1 MVIGVSDI
9 MEAHNEENTEN
20 APEDSASNEV
30 ESEDLSLGESIQKP
44 FSPSDINIQTPPMN
58 MGDLIDMIENGWIN
72 FGTEYQRAP
81 DLWKSAQQSRLIESV
96 LLGLRLPAFY
106 FEAVE
111 KRKWNIID
119 GQQRCCAINNFC
131 VKQSLALEHLEFLK
145 DAFNGK
151 KYGDL
156 PFEVKRDIRMLP
168 ITVNVLEKGTPAD
181 VKYILFKRLN
191 TGGIELKPQ
200 EIRNAV
206 FSGIAIDT
214 VAEMAKDEAFLKAT
228 CYKIPTLRKEDMDFV
243 SRFIAF
249 YVNDYTS
256 YEPDLESFINEG
268 MKKIKTGNID
278 LSKMKADFHKSMEL
292 AYRIFGD
299 RAFRKQISK
308 EEKRKPL
315 NKAVFEV
322 FAVIFSRLNDYDA
335 GKLISKREALN
346 FELWSALKNSLTFRN
361 SFSGGTG
368 LKNSVITRFETTKKI
383 INSIL

>member
-1 MVIGVSDI
+1 
-9 MEAHNEENTEN
+9 MEVHNEENTERF
-20 APEDSASNEV
+20 PEDSNHDDFGQNEI
-30 ESEDLSLGESIQKP
+30 ESEDLGLGESIQKP

-81 DLWKSAQQSRLIESV
+81 NLWKPEQQSRLIESV

-119 GQQRCCAINNFC
+119 GQQRCCAIDNFC

-145 DAFNGK
+145 DSFDGK
-151 KYGDL
+151 KFGNL
-156 PFEVKRDIRMLP
+156 PFEIKRDIRMLP
-168 ITVNVLEKGTPAD
+168 ITVNVLQKGTPAD

-206 FSGIAIDT
+206 FSGIAIDA
-214 VAEMAKDEAFLKAT
+214 VAEMAKDDAFLKAT
-228 CYKIPTLRKEDMDFV
+228 CYKIPTLRKEDMDFI

-249 YVNDYTS
+249 YVNDYTT

-268 MKKIKTGNID
+268 MKKINAGNVD
-278 LSKMKADFHKSMEL
+278 LPKMKADFHKSMEL
-292 AYRIFGD
+292 AYRVFGD
-299 RAFRKQISK
+299 RAFRKQTSK

-315 NKAVFEV
+315 NKAIFEV
-322 FAVIFSRLNDYDA
+322 FAVFFSRLSDRDA
-335 GKLISKREALN
+335 AKLISERD
-346 FELWSALKNSLTFRN
+346 ALKSCLWESLKKSLSFSN
-361 SFSGGTG
+361 SFSSGTG
-368 LKNSVITRFETTKKI
+368 MKSSVTIRFDITKNI
-383 INSIL
+383 INSILKQ

>member
-1 MVIGVSDI
+1 
-9 MEAHNEENTEN
+9 MEVHNEENTEKF
-20 APEDSASNEV
+20 PEDSNLDDSVQNEI

-81 DLWKSAQQSRLIESV
+81 NLWNTVQQSRLIESI

-106 FEAVE
+106 FEAVD

-119 GQQRCCAINNFC
+119 GQQRCCAIDNFC

-145 DAFNGK
+145 DDFNEK
-151 KYGDL
+151 KYRDL
-156 PFEVKRDIRMLP
+156 PFDVKRDIRMLP
-168 ITVNVLEKGTPAD
+168 ITVNVLEKGTPTD

-206 FSGIAIDT
+206 FSGVAIDT
-214 VAEMAKDEAFLKAT
+214 VAEMAKDEAFRKAT
-228 CYKIPTLRKEDMDFV
+228 CYKIPTLRKEDMDFI

-249 YVNDYTS
+249 YINDYTT

-268 MKKIKTGNID
+268 MKKIKAGNVN
-278 LSKMKADFHKSMEL
+278 LPKMKADFHKSMEL
-292 AYRIFGD
+292 AYSVFGN
-299 RAFRKQISK
+299 RAFRKQTSK

-322 FAVIFSRLNDYDA
+322 FAVFFSRLNDNDVA
-335 GKLISKREALN
+335 KLIIEKDALN
-346 FELWSALKNSLTFRN
+346 LELWNALKNSLTFRN

-383 INSIL
+383 INSILLR